1 MISRSELRHRVQGKV
16 AHRGDSVVCTCCGRR
31 FDSFRADKA
40 PNRVC
45 WWCGAYE
52 RERAIALL
60 WRQRPEMV
68 RPRMRILHVAP
79 EPPLVDIIR
88 RTTHVEHVGGDI
100 DQRFGSLKI
109 DVTELAFPQESFDAV
124 ICNHVLEHVPDDRRA
139 MAELLR
145 VLRPGGWGL
154 LMAPLRD
161 EPTDEDPGVSDPQER
176 IRRFGQHDHVRW
188 YNRDDYVGRLR
199 ATGWNIEVRFFGDV
213 AGDDIGRFG
222 LRLGDDG
229 IVLGAKRLPA
239 AEPSE

>member
-1 MISRSELRHRVQGKV
+1 M
-16 AHRGDSVVCTCCGRR
+16 
-31 FDSFRADKA
+31 
-40 PNRVC
+40 
-45 WWCGAYE
+45 
-52 RERAIALL
+52 
-60 WRQRPEMV
+60 
-68 RPRMRILHVAP
+68 
-79 EPPLVDIIR
+79 DIIR

-213 AGDDIGRFG
+213 AGATSGASACASATTASCSVQNGFQPPSRQSRWNS
-222 LRLGDDG
+222 LRARAAAVAL
-229 IVLGAKRLPA
+229 IVSA
-239 AEPSE
+239 